1 MLQRTYLKGFA
12 VTCVWLT
19 RWQLAVGILAA
30 LAALAGSASAIADER
45 DRPAAGSDLSSVVR
59 DASAIQ
65 AGKERFSERCAFCH
79 GGAGRGAKGPCLTC
93 GRFRHGGSDAT
104 LYANIAGG
112 IPGTQM
118 GAFGTTLSQGEIA
131 NIIAYLRAETERRKA
146 AGELDD

>member
-1 MLQRTYLKGFA
+1 MTS
-12 VTCVWLT
+12 VCLT
-19 RWQLAVGILAA
+19 RWQRTIGILAA
-30 LAALAGSASAIADER
+30 LASLAGSASAIADER

-93 GRFRHGGSDAT
+93 GRFRHGGSDAS

-112 IPGTQM
+112 IQGTQM
-118 GAFGTTLSQGEIA
+118 GAFGTTLSQKEIA
-131 NIIAYLRAETERRKA
+131 HIIAYLRAETERRKA